1 MPCHLSSHLRTW
13 AQSQHLRNYAA
24 WAPRCE
30 QGAANEA
37 VAIEAKVCLRLN
49 PDFKPMPKTQRPM
62 PQKPIPN
69 SPSFPN
75 PTSASRT
82 TVPPANSRPAE
93 PFDLPT
99 HLPSTPPPSIPRL
112 ASSMA
117 RVDSQLCRP
126 QLRVTEISG
135 RRARS
140 SCRNSSS
147 PQGKR
152 GPARG
157 RRDGTPSSKEPTSR
171 GASFIQRVEGFIH
184 GRTKEPPSLL
194 HRAIQKGGSRA
205 LWAKM
210 KINPK
215 ANCVI

>member
-82 TVPPANSRPAE
+82 PFPLQTPARLN
-93 PFDLPT
+93 
-99 HLPSTPPPSIPRL
+99 PSTSRLISHQLPPPPSLVWPPAWPGWT
-112 ASSMA
+112 ASSAGRSCGSPRSAGAGPAAAAGTPRPLKASGARPAGVGMA
-117 RVDSQLCRP
+117 RHRQRSQ
-126 QLRVTEISG
+126 RVAEL
-135 RRARS
+135 RS
-140 SCRNSSS
+140 SNELKGSFMVAPKSH
-147 PQGKR
+147 
-152 GPARG
+152 PAFCTG
-157 RRDGTPSSKEPTSR
+157 Q
-171 GASFIQRVEGFIH
+171 F
-184 GRTKEPPSLL
+184 
-194 HRAIQKGGSRA
+194 
-205 LWAKM
+205 
-210 KINPK
+210 
-215 ANCVI
+215 